1 MAYSNK
7 RRDPWPAIA
16 ALIDAAPEM
25 RRTDQRLGQFLENA
39 VRHADGASVFY
50 VEDDALAAAITA
62 YAALLARPTPTPPT
76 EREE

>member
-25 RRTDQRLGQFLENA
+25 QRTDQRVGQFVENA

-50 VEDDALAAAITA
+50 IEDDDLAAAITA
-62 YAALLARPTPTPPT
+62 YAALLSTPTPPT